1 MTTEEYLQKI
11 ANIDTSRW
19 QINSVDLSYAYE
31 VAQYVLGQGDKQS
44 TFQFDNFTI
53 EFRPIS
59 SDYPVAKYN
68 RQEKKITVNTARS
81 VDMNVIAH
89 EVVHA
94 IQDTSYNSLETYPK
108 STRPFVKAFFYYT
121 SSSELE
127 VMTKIGDEAQIEA
140 AINSLD
146 KMERE
151 VVNRVVDEFDLI
163 TIGIE
168 ICSTNS
174 LDIDELTDAVLQRI
188 TSAKRILRG
197 G

>member
-44 TFQFDNFTI
+44 TFQFDNFTV

-81 VDMNVIAH
+81 FDLNVIAH
-89 EVVHA
+89 EVIHA
-94 IQDTSYNSLETYPK
+94 IQDTSYNSLEAYPK

-127 VMTKIGDEAQIEA
+127 VIVKIGDEAQIEA
-140 AINSLD
+140 AVNSLD

-151 VVNRVVDEFDLI
+151 IVNHVVDEFDLI
-163 TIGIE
+163 TICIE

-174 LDIDELTDAVLQRI
+174 LDVDELTDAILQRI